1 MHWMKKKFNIR
12 RKPLYLT
19 GGILAGLAACL
30 ALIIAFFPMDY
41 IRAKI
46 SGTAGSR
53 FGRDVVV
60 DGPLTIDW
68 HWRTPHVKAE
78 KIRVA
83 NIKGAKEA
91 DMASADRIEFTFRL
105 WPLLLGRLEI
115 PSLEI
120 DHPVVN
126 LERMADGTKN
136 WNFSDATEAGV
147 VANAALPDDRHDMP
161 LISSLSVTE
170 GEVTYRDIGRDI
182 NIRMKLDSIEGE
194 EKRSQQRFSLNGEG
208 TVQGQKAQIKASG
221 GSLNLLRNTNKPFP
235 LKVEIDIGGTRF
247 MTDGTFTDPI
257 QLKGIDARLE
267 LGGANLADLFYLI
280 HVPLPPTPNYSL
292 KGQLQKEGELWSFNG
307 FNGRVG
313 GSDLSGNVTYTAESE
328 RPELAGKLFSNK
340 LDVKDLGGLVGFQ
353 PSGPKKVVKGEDV
366 LPDMKINLKRL
377 RAGDLDLTL
386 DAKKLNAP
394 GWPLNDMHTRI
405 KLVDGLLRFKPLEF
419 GAADGRVAGFLELDG
434 RKEMPYI
441 KTDLDFQSLSL
452 KRFFKGSSFEEFSK
466 GTFGGRVELAGP
478 GRSSAEFLG
487 NSNGRIVAVMS
498 GGKIS
503 LKLVEAI
510 DLDIA
515 ELAPLML
522 GEDKTTDIRCG
533 VGDFAVRKGILD
545 SRVFVLDTTDTSI
558 KGDAKINMNTEKI
571 DVEIDAKPKDVSI
584 FSIQSKIKVTGK
596 MSDPKI
602 MIDPM
607 STFLRGAGAVL
618 LGAIAPPA
626 ALLPFIEV
634 GLGKDNDC
642 SKLIGSTKKPLKP
655 VIEARKLQKKEN
667 TANNE

>member
-1 MHWMKKKFNIR
+1 MKKRLNIR
-12 RKPLYLT
+12 RKPVYWTVGALT
-19 GGILAGLAACL
+19 GIVAAI
-30 ALIIAFFPMDY
+30 ALIITFFPVDY
-41 IRAKI
+41 LRAKI

-53 FGRDVVV
+53 FGRDVAVE
-60 DGPLTIDW
+60 GPLTIDW
-68 HWRTPHVKAE
+68 HWRTPHVTAE
-78 KIRVA
+78 KIRVS
-83 NIKGAKEA
+83 NIKGAKEP
-91 DMASADRIEFTFRL
+91 DMATVDRIEFSFRL
-105 WPLLLGRLEI
+105 WPLLIGRLEV

-126 LERMADGTKN
+126 LERTKEGVKN
-136 WNFSDATEAGV
+136 WKFSDATEAGL

-161 LISSLSVTE
+161 LISNLSVKD
-170 GEVTYRDIGRDI
+170 GEVNYRDSGRDI
-182 NIRMKLDSIEGE
+182 NIRMKLDSIEGQ
-194 EKRSQQRFSLNGEG
+194 EKRAQQKFSLSGAG
-208 TVQGQKAQIKASG
+208 TVQGQKAEIKASG
-221 GSLNLLRNTNKPFP
+221 GSLNLLRNTSEPFP
-235 LKVEIDIGGTRF
+235 LKIEINIGGTRF

-257 QLKGIDARLE
+257 QLKGIDAQLE
-267 LGGANLADLFYLI
+267 LGGSNLADLFYLI
-280 HVPLPPTPNYSL
+280 HVPLPPTPSYSL
-292 KGQLQKEGELWSFNG
+292 KGKLQKDGELWTFTG
-307 FNGRVG
+307 FTGRVG
-313 GSDLSGNVTYTAESE
+313 SSDLSGKVTYTAESE
-328 RPELAGKLFSNK
+328 RPELAGTLVSNK
-340 LDVKDLGGLVGFQ
+340 LDVKDLGGLIGLQ
-353 PSGPKKVVKGEDV
+353 PAQPKKVVKGQDV
-366 LPDMKINLKRL
+366 IPDMNINLKRL

-419 GAADGRVAGFLELDG
+419 GVADGRVAGFIELDG
-434 RKEMPYI
+434 RKAIPYI
-441 KTDLDFQSLSL
+441 KADLDLQRLSL

-466 GTFGGRVELAGP
+466 GTFGGRLELAGS

-503 LKLVEAI
+503 LKLVEAV

-515 ELAPLML
+515 ELTPLVL
-522 GEDKTTDIRCG
+522 GDDKTTDIRCG
-533 VGDFAVRKGILD
+533 VGDFAVRKGVLD
-545 SRVFVLDTTDTSI
+545 SRVFVLDTSDTTI
-558 KGDAKINMNTEKI
+558 KGDAKINLKTEKL

-596 MSDPKI
+596 MSDPTI
-602 MIDPM
+602 MIDPA
-607 STFLRGAGAVL
+607 STLLRGAGAVL

-634 GLGKDNDC
+634 GLGKDNNC

-655 VIEARKLQKKEN
+655 VIEARKPVKNEN